1 MTDPAATDPLIERH
15 GHDQADDG
23 ITISVVLPCLDEAG
37 SVGLCVKEALAAMSS
52 AGLKGE
58 VVVVDNGSI
67 DGSADIARMA
77 GARVVPEDRPGYGNA
92 LRAGFT
98 AVRGRV
104 TVMADAD
111 FTYDLSQLPKLVAP
125 VLEDEADLVLGGRL
139 NSATRATMPL
149 FHRFLGTPVI
159 TFLVARA
166 CGGRVVR
173 DSQSG
178 FRAFNRKLIDALNLQ
193 STGMELASEMLIRA
207 ARADLRI
214 REVQTGYRA
223 RIGQSKLAALSD
235 GWRHLHLILLL
246 APDVLLI
253 GPGVALFVVGAL
265 LCVLGFLAPSGVAVG
280 SFRWQPVF
288 FSGIALVLGA
298 QAFLAGAVLAYR
310 SSVATTGLQR
320 RFRFVGRPAF
330 PAQCRVSGLLMILSG
345 LAIDVG
351 LFIAWLGATSSTATD
366 RLGLASLAQSL
377 LIVGATLLSFGVI
390 SRYLFPDDGPTRRK
404 E

>member
-1 MTDPAATDPLIERH
+1 MTGSAATDPPFEHHRP
-15 GHDQADDG
+15 DQAGDD
-23 ITISVVLPCLDEAG
+23 ITVSVVLPCLDEAG
-37 SVGLCVKEALAAMSS
+37 SVGQCVKEALDAMSS

-77 GARVVPEDRPGYGNA
+77 GARVVAEDRPGYGSA

-98 AVRGRV
+98 AARGPV

-111 FTYDLSQLPKLVAP
+111 FTYDLSQLPNLVAP
-125 VLEDEADLVLGGRL
+125 VLADEADLVLGGRL
-139 NSATRATMPL
+139 NGATRATMPL
-149 FHRFLGTPVI
+149 LHRFLGTPVI

-178 FRAFNRKLIDALNLQ
+178 FRAFNRERIDALNLQ
-193 STGMELASEMLIRA
+193 SPGMELASEMLVRA

-214 REVQTGYRA
+214 REVQTGYRP
-223 RIGQSKLAALSD
+223 RIGESKLDTFSD

-253 GPGVALFVVGAL
+253 GPGVTLFVVGAL
-265 LCVLGFLAPSGVAVG
+265 LCLLGFLAPSGVAVG

-298 QAFLAGAVLAYR
+298 QAFLAGTVLAYR
-310 SSVATTGLQR
+310 SSVAAAGLQR
-320 RFRFVGRPAF
+320 RFGFVGRPAF
-330 PAQCRVSGLLMILSG
+330 PAQCRMTGLVMIFSG

-351 LFIAWLGATSSTATD
+351 LFIAWLGATSSTATS

-377 LIVGATLLSFGVI
+377 LIVGGTLLSFGVI
-390 SRYLFPDDGPTRRK
+390 SRYLFPDDGLTRGK
-404 E
+404 K